1 MHFTKLSTKQ
11 ELASSLQEV
20 INHLNERIKR
30 LLHLVQVVA
39 QGLSQ
44 LMLHPIWP
52 QNSKLQLL

>member
-20 INHLNERIKR
+20 TNHLNERIKR
-30 LLHLVQVVA
+30 LLHLVQVAA

-44 LMLHPIWP
+44 
-52 QNSKLQLL
+52 